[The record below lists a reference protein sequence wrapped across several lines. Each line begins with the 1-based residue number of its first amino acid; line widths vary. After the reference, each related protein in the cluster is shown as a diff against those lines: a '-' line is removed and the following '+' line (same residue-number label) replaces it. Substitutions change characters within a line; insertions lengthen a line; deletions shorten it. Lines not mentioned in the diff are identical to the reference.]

1 MHGKNKSE
9 VQEKIM
15 KEPPSAVSAWSVR
28 GHVQLCLLLTGES
41 SFWNMST
48 WVSLLEEAPTR
59 RTLLH

>member
-28 GHVQLCLLLTGES
+28 GHVQLRLLLTGES
-41 SFWNMST
+41 SF
-48 WVSLLEEAPTR
+48 
-59 RTLLH
+59 